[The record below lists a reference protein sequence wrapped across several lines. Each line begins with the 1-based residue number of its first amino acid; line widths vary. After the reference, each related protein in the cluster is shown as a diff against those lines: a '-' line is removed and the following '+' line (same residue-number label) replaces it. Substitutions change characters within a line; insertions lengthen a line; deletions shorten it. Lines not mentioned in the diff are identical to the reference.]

1 MTNGTEELNGGQQE
15 AVAKHERWIHLK
27 ESVFE
32 CGKGAVELGGIA
44 LKTVI
49 LINGAAAVAV
59 LAFITQL
66 WQASGEQP
74 AIMTSM
80 VGVMSGLVVGVFAG
94 ALATGLGYLRMYFE
108 GWYLHREIEKVD
120 SGKAQMVL
128 AIVFQVAA
136 IILVIYAYIRFG
148 VAMYQATAAL
158 VPAGGP

>member
-1 MTNGTEELNGGQQE
+1 MTNSTEELNGGQQE
-15 AVAKHERWIHLK
+15 AVAKHERWMHLK

-32 CGKGAVELGGIA
+32 CNKGAVEIGGIA
-44 LKTVI
+44 LKTAI

-80 VGVMSGLVVGVFAG
+80 VGVLDSLLIGVFAG

-108 GWYLHREIEKVD
+108 GWYLNREIDKVD
-120 SGKAQMVL
+120 SGKAQMIL
-128 AIVFQVAA
+128 GNVFQVAA
-136 IILVIYAYIRFG
+136 IILVIYTYYRFG
-148 VAMYQATAAL
+148 DAMYDATAAL
-158 VPAGGP
+158 VLAEGP